1 MVQMTEIGIVAQ
13 VDFWAAFF
21 EGDNSVIPVIQSN
34 TLFLLML
41 LDDAATLDYSISM
54 ERDSDTSIYCFG
66 ATCCYLTGSSLAIS
80 SILLYIITKGG

>member
-1 MVQMTEIGIVAQ
+1 MIT
-13 VDFWAAFF
+13 
-21 EGDNSVIPVIQSN
+21 VIQSN
-34 TLFLLML
+34 TFFPLIL

-80 SILLYIITKGG
+80 ILLYIITRRDNLLIELVPASMYVSKVRLKL